1 MADQNET
8 ETTRVGGMPG
18 GDRDRLQ
25 RAEHALDQAHREITA
40 LDFDA
45 EDLKYLME
53 IIRLGV
59 RRARVA
65 TSEIAMTPSSGPASP
80 RHH

>member
-1 MADQNET
+1 MADSRDT
-8 ETTRVGGMPG
+8 KTIRVGGKPG
-18 GDRDRLQ
+18 TDRDRLA
-25 RAEHALDQAHREITA
+25 RAEQALDKAHTEIRA

-65 TSEIAMTPSSGPASP
+65 SSELPMTPASGPASP

>member
-1 MADQNET
+1 MADT
-8 ETTRVGGMPG
+8 KDTKTIRVGVKPG
-18 GDRDRLQ
+18 TDRDRLA
-25 RAEHALDQAHREITA
+25 RAEQALDKAHTEITA

-65 TSEIAMTPSSGPASP
+65 TSELAITPASGPASP

>member
-1 MADQNET
+1 MADKNET
-8 ETTRVGGMPG
+8 DTIRVGVKPG
-18 GDRDRLQ
+18 SDRDRLA
-25 RAEHALDQAHREITA
+25 RAEQALDQAHREITA

-65 TSEIAMTPSSGPASP
+65 TSEIPITPASGPASP